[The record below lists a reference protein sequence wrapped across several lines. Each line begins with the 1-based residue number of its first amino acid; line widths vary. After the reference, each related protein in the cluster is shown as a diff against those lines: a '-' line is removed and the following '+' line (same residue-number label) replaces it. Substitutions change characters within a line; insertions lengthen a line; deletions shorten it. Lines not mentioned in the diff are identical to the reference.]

1 MLHRF
6 LQNIPAEQYL
16 KLFKTTEVPTDIFSH
31 VVKVLIEKEPNVD
44 ISATIIFN
52 LCKTKNI
59 DMTLMM
65 LDEEEKKPILE
76 LVDWF
81 EKESKLE
88 SKRDIIDTIKGMVD

>member
-16 KLFKTTEVPTDIFSH
+16 KLFKATEVPTDIFSH
-31 VVKVLIEKEPNVD
+31 IVKVLIEKEPNTD
-44 ISATIIFN
+44 LSATIIFN

-65 LDEEEKKPILE
+65 LDDKEKKPILE
-76 LVDWF
+76 LVDRF
-81 EKESKLE
+81 E
-88 SKRDIIDTIKGMVD
+88 